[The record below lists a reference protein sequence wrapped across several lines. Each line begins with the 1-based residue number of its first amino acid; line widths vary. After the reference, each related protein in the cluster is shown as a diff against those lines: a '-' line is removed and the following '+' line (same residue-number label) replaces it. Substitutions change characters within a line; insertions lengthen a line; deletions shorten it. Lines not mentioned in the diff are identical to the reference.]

1 MQISHT
7 HLKFQERIHHKK
19 LETSSLKF
27 WSCPNTANLP
37 RHFSALRFQNNVQK
51 RMVQFQEADVL
62 NFRRQQFNISLF
74 EISILFNY
82 DVILA

>member
-19 LETSSLKF
+19 LETSSRKF

-37 RHFSALRFQNNVQK
+37 RHFSDLRFQNNVRK

-62 NFRRQQFNISLF
+62 NFRRKQLF
-74 EISILFNY
+74 RYLKVLFCL
-82 DVILA
+82 IMM